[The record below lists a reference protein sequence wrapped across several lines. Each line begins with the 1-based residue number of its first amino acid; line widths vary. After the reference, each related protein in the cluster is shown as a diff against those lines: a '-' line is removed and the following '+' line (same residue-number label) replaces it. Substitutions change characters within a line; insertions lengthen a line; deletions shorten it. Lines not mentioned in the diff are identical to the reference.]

1 MSHSTD
7 PRHLELHRVE
17 ARGSHRNL
25 GRALG
30 RWGAEACHRHLV
42 RSDAWAQIMAC
53 RDQPEITAM
62 RALLHAAFPWIE
74 DELAGLAEGLDLPPD
89 EVFLWNCRG
98 DLWALAPDGCT
109 TVLAPQ
115 RLSHNEDGDP
125 GFAGACGLIEAQPDD
140 APAFVSFV
148 YPGSLPGHT
157 FAIND
162 AGLAMTVNNIRA
174 RRTEAGMPRMAL
186 TRALLAASSAH
197 EAVATLRAHP
207 RMGAFHLGL
216 GQAGG
221 SQTWSVEFSR
231 TAVSVRPVADT
242 ALLHANHAVHEA
254 QAALPQVITASS
266 AHRQARGETLLA
278 QGAQALTILADTG
291 DAAEPILRRSP
302 GDTDQENTLA
312 TADIDLSGDIARWA
326 VYAPGASTPHHRFE
340 GLHRVKNEAGRSAV

>member
-1 MSHSTD
+1 MNDATD
-7 PRHLELHRVE
+7 SRPLELLPVE
-17 ARGSHRNL
+17 ARGAHRDV

-53 RDQPEITAM
+53 RDRPEVPAM
-62 RALLHAAFPWIE
+62 RALLRQAFPWIE

-109 TVLAPQ
+109 TVLAPR

-125 GFAGACGLIEAQPDD
+125 GFAGACGLAEVRPAG
-140 APAFVSFV
+140 APAFASFV

-157 FAIND
+157 FAVNE

-174 RRTEAGMPRMAL
+174 RRAAAGMPRMVL
-186 TRALLAASSAH
+186 TRALLAAGSVG
-197 EAVATLRAHP
+197 EAVSILQAHG

-216 GQAGG
+216 GQAGE
-221 SQTWSVEFSR
+221 SQTWSVEFSQA
-231 TAVSVRPVADT
+231 AVSVRPVAR
-242 ALLHANHAVHEA
+242 APLLHANHAVHQA
-254 QAALPQVITASS
+254 QEDLPQVITASS
-266 AHRQARGETLLA
+266 AHRQARGEALLA
-278 QGAQALTILADTG
+278 QGADALAILADTG

-312 TADIDLSGDIARWA
+312 TADIDLNGNTARWA
-326 VYAPGASTPHHRFE
+326 VYAPGAAEPHYRFE
-340 GLHRVKNEAGRSAV
+340 GLDRT